1 MTDYLYG
8 IQKRR
13 KKMTINRIQEYIAL
27 YAPTVL
33 MVVSVIM
40 NYLKTFKELKKNVL
54 GNKTETDRLKGEI
67 DSLKEK
73 LDMQA
78 KDNLQLKC
86 LLMEN
91 VNELKKVKK
100 YDTDKEIQ
108 ES

>member
-1 MTDYLYG
+1 
-8 IQKRR
+8 
-13 KKMTINRIQEYIAL
+13 MTIDKIQEYIAM

-33 MVVSVIM
+33 MVISVIM

-67 DSLKEK
+67 DSLKEQ
-73 LDMQA
+73 LAMQA
-78 KDNLQLKC
+78 KDNLQLKV

-108 ES
+108 EA

>member
-1 MTDYLYG
+1 MMDYLYG
-8 IQKRR
+8 IQTRR
-13 KKMTINRIQEYIAL
+13 KKMEIKELIAM

-67 DSLKEK
+67 DSLKEQ
-73 LDMQA
+73 LAMQA
-78 KDNLQLKC
+78 KDNLELKV

-91 VNELKKVKK
+91 VNELKRVKK

-108 ES
+108 EA

>member
-1 MTDYLYG
+1 MDIKEL
-8 IQKRR
+8 
-13 KKMTINRIQEYIAL
+13 IAM

-33 MVVSVIM
+33 MVISVIM

-67 DSLKEK
+67 DSLKEQ
-73 LDMQA
+73 LTMQS

-86 LLMEN
+86 LLMET

-100 YDTDKEIQ
+100 YDTNKEIQ
-108 ES
+108 EA

>member
-1 MTDYLYG
+1 
-8 IQKRR
+8 
-13 KKMTINRIQEYIAL
+13 MTIDRIQEYIAL

-67 DSLKEK
+67 DSLKEQ
-73 LDMQA
+73 LAMQA
-78 KDNLQLKC
+78 KDNLQLKV

-108 ES
+108 EA

>member
-1 MTDYLYG
+1 MEIKEL
-8 IQKRR
+8 
-13 KKMTINRIQEYIAL
+13 IAM

-54 GNKTETDRLKGEI
+54 GSKTETDRLKVEI
-67 DSLKEK
+67 DSLKEQ
-73 LDMQA
+73 LALQA

-108 ES
+108 EA

>member
-8 IQKRR
+8 IQTRR
-13 KKMTINRIQEYIAL
+13 KKMEIKELIAM

-33 MVVSVIM
+33 MVISVIM

-67 DSLKEK
+67 DSLKEQ
-73 LDMQA
+73 LTMQS

-86 LLMEN
+86 LLMET

-100 YDTDKEIQ
+100 YDTNKEIQ
-108 ES
+108 EA

>member
-1 MTDYLYG
+1 
-8 IQKRR
+8 
-13 KKMTINRIQEYIAL
+13 MTINRIQEYIAL

>member
-1 MTDYLYG
+1 ME
-8 IQKRR
+8 IKE
-13 KKMTINRIQEYIAL
+13 IIAM

-33 MVVSVIM
+33 MVISVIM
-40 NYLKTFKELKKNVL
+40 NYIKTFKELKKNVL
-54 GNKTETDRLKGEI
+54 GNKTETDRLKEEI

-73 LDMQA
+73 LAMQA
-78 KDNLQLKC
+78 KDNLELKC

>member
-1 MTDYLYG
+1 
-8 IQKRR
+8 
-13 KKMTINRIQEYIAL
+13 MTIDKIQECIAL

-67 DSLKEK
+67 DSLKEQ
-73 LDMQA
+73 LAVQA
-78 KDNLQLKC
+78 KDNLQLKV

-100 YDTDKEIQ
+100 YDTDK
-108 ES
+108 

>member
-1 MTDYLYG
+1 MEIKEL
-8 IQKRR
+8 
-13 KKMTINRIQEYIAL
+13 IAM

-33 MVVSVIM
+33 MVISVIM
-40 NYLKTFKELKKNVL
+40 NYLKTFKELKKNVS

-67 DSLKEK
+67 DSLKEQ
-73 LDMQA
+73 LAMQA
-78 KDNLQLKC
+78 KDNLELKV